1 MKHIL
6 CFIDC
11 EEKEILRWAEDF
23 QRASTHFRYEG
34 KFYLGKNAK
43 AAKRAIQRL
52 GQSADRHSRFQ
63 SGGIFPFL
71 EKHFPRHS
79 PAVHLLQAEHDNILK
94 NKKKLA
100 ASLQRF
106 SKGSAGLAWQSTIYQ
121 RGIYLI
127 SLLRHHLGF
136 EKKNIYRSIKKELH
150 RKEYE
155 EIKKKMNRWNQQH
168 ILRG

>member
-1 MKHIL
+1 MDFL
-6 CFIDC
+6 DR
-11 EEKEILRWAEDF
+11 EEKEILHRSDDF
-23 QRASTHFRYEG
+23 QKALTQLRYEG
-34 KFYLGKNAK
+34 KVYRGKNAK
-43 AAKRAIQRL
+43 AAKQAIQRL
-52 GQSADRHSRFQ
+52 GQLAARHDRFQ
-63 SGGIFPFL
+63 SGVIFPFF
-71 EKHFPRHS
+71 EKHFPRYAA
-79 PAVHLLQAEHDNILK
+79 AVHLLQAEHDDILK

-100 ASLQRF
+100 SSLQRF
-106 SKGSAGLAWQSTIYQ
+106 LKRPSGPAGQARIYQ